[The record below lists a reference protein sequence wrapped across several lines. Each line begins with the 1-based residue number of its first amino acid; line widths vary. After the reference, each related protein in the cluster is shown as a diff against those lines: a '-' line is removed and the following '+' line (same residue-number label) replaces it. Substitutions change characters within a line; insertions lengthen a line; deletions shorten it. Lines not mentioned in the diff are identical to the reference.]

1 MKRREFLSLV
11 PAVALAQSGRPAA
24 PAASPEM
31 DWPQWHGPRRDNL
44 SRETGLLKQWPSAG
58 PKLLWT
64 SRGLGSGYGSMAL
77 KGNRIYVQGTKGG
90 QSTVFAL
97 DRATGKPV
105 WNAPLGRALD
115 QDRGG
120 GPRGTPTV
128 DGDVLYVL
136 TENGDLAC
144 LNAADARV
152 TWKRNILADFKGS
165 NPNWLIS
172 ESPLV
177 DGNRLIVTP
186 GGRGAGMVALEKT
199 SGKEIWRCAELNDEA
214 GYASCVIA
222 NVHSVP
228 TIMNFT
234 HDAGVGVRATD
245 GKLMWRYDKAANDVA
260 NCTTPLYH
268 EGKVLYTSAYGTGCG
283 LLALVPSNA
292 GEIKAQEMYFNR
304 EMQNHHGGVILH
316 NGHVYGSSNAILTC
330 MEWMTGASKW
340 KDRGVGKG
348 SLTFAEGMLYLFGEN
363 NTVGL
368 AEATPAGYSEKG
380 RFTVEDQGKPS
391 WAHPVVAGGK
401 LYIRNQDYLNC
412 YDIKA

>member
-1 MKRREFLSLV
+1 
-11 PAVALAQSGRPAA
+11 
-24 PAASPEM
+24 
-31 DWPQWHGPRRDNL
+31 
-44 SRETGLLKQWPSAG
+44 
-58 PKLLWT
+58 
-64 SRGLGSGYGSMAL
+64 
-77 KGNRIYVQGTKGG
+77 
-90 QSTVFAL
+90 
-97 DRATGKPV
+97 
-105 WNAPLGRALD
+105 
-115 QDRGG
+115 
-120 GPRGTPTV
+120 
-128 DGDVLYVL
+128 LYVL